1 MNDSSLAMQPQ
12 GDAADQQ
19 PHAAGPTAG
28 QLLRG
33 MREDAGVHIAA
44 LAMTLKVAVERLE
57 ALEADDYGAFSDKVF
72 MRALAAGACR
82 ALKRDPAPVL
92 ALLPGAGPAALRMD
106 SGINATFRDRSP
118 RGSFSGG
125 NESPRSRLLVAAVAV
140 LLIGALGIALWPAD
154 FSLASLWPGRDAPQT
169 AQPADAATVAEPV
182 ASAVEAAPPAGSEG
196 PAAASAAATAT
207 VVEPVVPAPAAAP
220 APATPAP
227 MPAAGEA
234 PAPTPAPAP
243 AETAV
248 TTAAPAAVL
257 ELRATAPSWVQVRS
271 GGAVV
276 LQKILAAGETT
287 PVPGSPPWSVVIGKA
302 DVTQVVVRGQRFDL
316 APVTREN
323 VARFEVK

>member
-28 QLLRG
+28 QLLRA

-57 ALEADDYGAFSDKVF
+57 ALEADNYGAFSDKVF

-106 SGINATFRDRSP
+106 TGINATFRDRSP

-125 NESPRSRLLVAAVAV
+125 NEPPRSRLLVVAVAV

-154 FSLASLWPGRDAPQT
+154 FRLASLWSDRDAPEQT
-169 AQPADAATVAEPV
+169 APPNAPATVAEPV
-182 ASAVEAAPPAGSEG
+182 ASGAEAAPSAGSEIPTTSFG
-196 PAAASAAATAT
+196 VPAT
-207 VVEPVVPAPAAAP
+207 VVEPALPASAPVATPAAPAAASVPAAAAAP
-220 APATPAP
+220 APAEAT
-227 MPAAGEA
+227 AAA
-234 PAPTPAPAP
+234 
-243 AETAV
+243 
-248 TTAAPAAVL
+248 AAPAAVL

-276 LQKILAAGETT
+276 LQKTLAAGESA
-287 PVPGSPPWSVVIGKA
+287 PVPGSPPRSVVIGKA
-302 DVTQVVVRGQRFDL
+302 DVTQVVVRGQPFDL